1 MANEQAHSAVPARI
15 RFVRLSTRRVVVGIS
30 VAALVV
36 GCGSSR
42 TAMLSRADVRPIA
55 KVRPTTRGWDW
66 PQRPTH
72 ERLDEACDGWRWQN
86 YEKLGVTSACLFE
99 SAKDA
104 HEGLPRASVC
114 AKWAKRTVAGSGGH
128 FTRRPTRRAR
138 RGSVEDSGQLLH
150 RAGGDIR
157 MATGQ
162 PHDAGPRPGAS
173 RTCPSGIRSAARAW
187 GDAIDHEARTRQ

>member
-1 MANEQAHSAVPARI
+1 
-15 RFVRLSTRRVVVGIS
+15 
-30 VAALVV
+30 
-36 GCGSSR
+36 
-42 TAMLSRADVRPIA
+42 MLSRADVRPIA

-104 HEGLPRASVC
+104 HEGLPRAR
-114 AKWAKRTVAGSGGH
+114 AFARKWAKRTVAGSGGH
-128 FTRRPTRRAR
+128 FTDVRVDGLGEEAWRIQGNFSTGQEVTFGWRRANLMMQVHIQCI
-138 RGSVEDSGQLLH
+138 S
-150 RAGGDIR
+150 
-157 MATGQ
+157 
-162 PHDAGPRPGAS
+162 
-173 RTCPSGIRSAARAW
+173 TCPSDIRSAARAW